1 VGNTK
6 DMSKGNPLKLL
17 IVFTLPMIL
26 SVSFQQLY
34 NVADSVIAGQ
44 ILGENALAA
53 VSASFPVTM
62 IFMAFAIG
70 FSVGCSVVTS
80 RLYGEKDF
88 NKLKSAI
95 STAFI
100 FFLLMALVLTCAGY
114 FLTEPILRLLS
125 TPESVISDSADY
137 LKIYTL
143 GISFVFIYNLCN
155 SIFQSLGNSKIPLF
169 FLIFST
175 LFNIAL
181 DIYFLVVFG
190 MGVYG
195 LAMATLIAQAVAG
208 ILSMLVLVYVL
219 TNLGKEKRQKCK
231 KDYSDKKGFAKF
243 VFVVCGAITSFFA
256 FMFYATKMVFG
267 SLFAYTFRR
276 KVYKR
281 FALVSFKEILIIGI
295 PSTIQ
300 MSTVSIGQLFIQNL
314 VNSFGPTVMAG
325 YGAAIKIN
333 TFCINIVSTTGNALT
348 IFVSQNIGAGTKE
361 RLRQGVK
368 SASWMIGVITVVMTA
383 LAFIFADKLVALFVD
398 GSVSVA
404 VVEVGKEMLWIISP
418 FFAFLS
424 VKIICDCALKG
435 SAMMAGFMA
444 STILDLIVRV
454 ASAYVLAYAFNTY
467 SAMWW
472 SWPIGWLAGMI
483 ISLVYMIFPWP
494 KKYGKRALM
503 KENIQE

>member
-231 KDYSDKKGFAKF
+231 KDYSDKKGFVKF
-243 VFVVCGAITSFFA
+243 IFVVCGAITSFFV

-281 FALVSFKEILIIGI
+281 FSFVSFKEILIIGI

-300 MSTVSIGQLFIQNL
+300 MSTVSIG
-314 VNSFGPTVMAG
+314 
-325 YGAAIKIN
+325 
-333 TFCINIVSTTGNALT
+333 
-348 IFVSQNIGAGTKE
+348 
-361 RLRQGVK
+361 
-368 SASWMIGVITVVMTA
+368 
-383 LAFIFADKLVALFVD
+383 
-398 GSVSVA
+398 
-404 VVEVGKEMLWIISP
+404 
-418 FFAFLS
+418 
-424 VKIICDCALKG
+424 
-435 SAMMAGFMA
+435 
-444 STILDLIVRV
+444 
-454 ASAYVLAYAFNTY
+454 
-467 SAMWW
+467 
-472 SWPIGWLAGMI
+472 
-483 ISLVYMIFPWP
+483 
-494 KKYGKRALM
+494 
-503 KENIQE
+503 